1 MTERKKFTV
10 KRSQWLR
17 GGKSPDKR
25 FWNDPMLLNR
35 DGNRCCLGFAGEQLC
50 GLSNE
55 QLLDISGPRDP
66 HVRYEFNQ
74 GMPGLFREAPTGLV
88 QNAQVSTY
96 TRLLMAENDMDKDDA
111 TREENLKKLFNEI
124 NIDVEFV
131 D

>member
-25 FWNDPMLLNR
+25 FWTDPVLLNP

-50 GLSNE
+50 GLSKE
-55 QLLDISGPRDP
+55 QILHVSGPREP
-66 HVRYEFNQ
+66 QVRYEFNQ
-74 GMPGLFREAPTGLV
+74 GMPELLREAPTGLDPD
-88 QNAQVSTY
+88 AQISTY
-96 TRLLMAENDMDKDDA
+96 AGLLMAENDMDKDDA
-111 TREENLKKLFNEI
+111 TREENLKKLFSEI
-124 NIDVEFV
+124 NIDVEFI